1 MNEKH
6 QQDVGHD
13 VFPHQDLPLGKATS
27 KDPNFGST
35 QSFPKNTF
43 VFWINWSLSI
53 TKPLETMTSI
63 DPKLFFILSSRRL
76 REVMLRS
83 CSAQEAK
90 SANP

>member
-13 VFPHQDLPLGKATS
+13 VFPQQDLPLGKATS
-27 KDPNFGST
+27 KDPN
-35 QSFPKNTF
+35 F

-83 CSAQEAK
+83 CSVQEAK